1 MKVQSELYL
10 HELNAL
16 MQGLFMQMEDCVKA
30 LKKEKRRAQISAFFA
45 PWVSR
50 EIYSA
55 LAFKADVIMKH
66 VELLSELREKILEAE
81 GFDDD
86 MRAVTYKEICD
97 KAQEINT

>member
-1 MKVQSELYL
+1 MKLKSEFYL

-16 MQGLFMQMEDCVKA
+16 VQGLLMQMEDCFKT
-30 LKKEKRRAQISAFFA
+30 LKREKRRAQVAAFFA

-55 LAFKADVIMKH
+55 LAFKADVVMKY
-66 VELLSELREKILEAE
+66 VKLLSELREKILEAE

-86 MRAVTYKEICD
+86 MRAITYKEICD

>member
-1 MKVQSELYL
+1 MKLKSEFYL
-10 HELNAL
+10 HELNAV
-16 MQGLFMQMEDCVKA
+16 MQGLFMQMNHCLET
-30 LKKEKRRAQISAFFA
+30 LKKEKRRAQVAAFFA

-66 VELLSELREKILEAE
+66 VELLSELRDKIMSAE

-86 MRAVTYKEICD
+86 MRPITF
-97 KAQEINT
+97 AQMCEDTET

>member
-1 MKVQSELYL
+1 MKLKSEFYL
-10 HELNAL
+10 HELNAV
-16 MQGLFMQMEDCVKA
+16 MQCLFMQMNHCLET
-30 LKKEKRRAQISAFFA
+30 LKKEKRRAQVAAFFA

-66 VELLSELREKILEAE
+66 VELLSELRDKIMLAE

-86 MRAVTYKEICD
+86 MRPITFAQMCEDTEI
-97 KAQEINT
+97 

>member
-1 MKVQSELYL
+1 MKLQSEFYIC
-10 HELNAL
+10 ELNAV
-16 MQGLFMQMEDCVKA
+16 MQGLFMQMEHCVET
-30 LKKEKRRAQISAFFA
+30 LKKEKRRAQVAAFFA

-66 VELLSELREKILEAE
+66 VQLLSEIRDKILEAQ

-86 MRAVTYKEICD
+86 MRAITYKEICD
-97 KAQEINT
+97 KAGEINT

>member
-1 MKVQSELYL
+1 MKLQSEFYIC
-10 HELNAL
+10 ELNAV
-16 MQGLFMQMEDCVKA
+16 MQGLFMQMEHCVET
-30 LKKEKRRAQISAFFA
+30 LKKEKRRAQVAAFFA

-66 VELLSELREKILEAE
+66 VQLLSEIRDKILEAE

-86 MRAVTYKEICD
+86 MRAITYKEICD
-97 KAQEINT
+97 KAGEFNT